1 MSPNDL
7 LQLTRTIP
15 GAVWH
20 VTSTYASR
28 HPWAIAVALY
38 GLARAFG
45 VMVRSGRRGVL
56 FRWGR
61 AVAELEPGFHWLVP
75 VVHVVK
81 TTPVRS
87 VAIDLPDQKV
97 MTADGL
103 VYHVGVNLVY
113 RVEDATRA
121 LTLIDHIDS
130 GCRAAI
136 PLIVTKVVCVR
147 DQAQLVDRGSLD
159 RELSERTHAWI
170 ARWGLVVEQAGF
182 TTIAPDKSVLRTTQ
196 LRSRTVE
203 RSRAL
208 RALIDAGL
216 DAEPALV
223 MIGTERRPV
232 AKSSRRYHLR
242 TRRPGRPGRLVT

>member
-7 LQLTRTIP
+7 LHLSLAIL

-20 VTSTYASR
+20 IISTYASR
-28 HPWAIAVALY
+28 HPWAVAVALY

-45 VMVRSGRRGVL
+45 VMIQSGQRGVL

-61 AVAELEPGFHWLVP
+61 AVEELEPGFHWLVP
-75 VVHVVK
+75 LVHGIK

-87 VAIDLPDQKV
+87 VTIDLPDQKV

-136 PLIVTKVVCVR
+136 PIVVTEVVCSR
-147 DQAQLVDRGSLD
+147 AQAQLVDRVSLD
-159 RELSERTHAWI
+159 RELSERTHARI

-182 TTIAPDKSVLRTTQ
+182 TTIAPDRSVLRTTQ
-196 LRSRTVE
+196 LRQRTVE

-208 RALIDAGL
+208 HALIDGGL
-216 DAEPALV
+216 DAESALV

-232 AKSSRRYHLR
+232 AKSSRRYHRR
-242 TRRPGRPGRLVT
+242 TRQPCRTARAG